1 MIGQCNSFTIRA
13 TCTESLLYLSNHVN
27 VQSIRVEN
35 GHVQYDSDNKCPHT
49 LYKTTQL
56 NG

>member
-27 VQSIRVEN
+27 AQSIRVEN
-35 GHVQYDSDNKCPHT
+35 GHVQYDSDNKT
-49 LYKTTQL
+49 MSTYIV
-56 NG
+56 